1 MCFALLNSGSA
12 VTSSPSIK
20 ILPEVTGNVP
30 ATEFKSVDLPAPLP
44 PIIVIKSPSFTSRF
58 TPFKMCFSFTVPI
71 SKNLCIFSSLSIF
84 AASLFN
90 RIFKVLCKDISD
102 CRET

>member
-58 TPFKMCFSFTVPI
+58 TPLKMCFSYNVHI
-71 SKNLCIFSSLSIF
+71 
-84 AASLFN
+84 
-90 RIFKVLCKDISD
+90 
-102 CRET
+102 

>member
-1 MCFALLNSGSA
+1 MYLALLNSGSA

-44 PIIVIKSPSFTSRF
+44 PMIVIKSPSFTSRF
-58 TPFKMCFSFTVPI
+58 TPFKICFSFTVPI
-71 SKNLCIFSSLSIF
+71 SKDLCIFQ
-84 AASLFN
+84 
-90 RIFKVLCKDISD
+90 V
-102 CRET
+102 